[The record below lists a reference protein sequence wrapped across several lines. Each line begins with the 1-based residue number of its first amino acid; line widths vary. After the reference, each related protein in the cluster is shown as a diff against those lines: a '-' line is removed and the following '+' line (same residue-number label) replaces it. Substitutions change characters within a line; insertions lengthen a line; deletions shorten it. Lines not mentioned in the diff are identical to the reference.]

1 MSDNKN
7 NDSDEFGIIEETI
20 NLDGY
25 DDFNNEFLTKPFNPK
40 RYKAEAAKWVAKS
53 IVIIFGATLGVI
65 FLFYMIVAFLTTF
78 TQNPHDPVTHLEQ
91 YISTF
96 ILLIEATSGFAS
108 AVFAPLLAFILG
120 YYFGTKEEKE

>member
-53 IVIIFGATLGVI
+53 IVIGSREV
-65 FLFYMIVAFLTTF
+65 
-78 TQNPHDPVTHLEQ
+78 
-91 YISTF
+91 
-96 ILLIEATSGFAS
+96 
-108 AVFAPLLAFILG
+108 
-120 YYFGTKEEKE
+120 